1 LHFDEPQN
9 KAYICSLVMTI
20 QNCSI
25 ETMEQKY
32 FAYTLV
38 YIDGKT
44 FKIQV
49 HLNLWDQ
56 RVLYKETI

>member
-1 LHFDEPQN
+1 
-9 KAYICSLVMTI
+9 MTI